1 MKMSTT
7 KKLDIM
13 LNAIGNVEPWEQMHR
28 KKMKI
33 LNQNHYMQDQK
44 YSGKCFIINKSNAKN
59 IHLLYQERQKTQR
72 Q

>member
-28 KKMKI
+28 QKMKI

-44 YSGKCFIINKSNAKN
+44 VLWQML
-59 IHLLYQERQKTQR
+59 HHQQE
-72 Q
+72 